1 MPQIR
6 MSPRA
11 VFVRWAS
18 RQLSLQRGGRLIGVR
33 YGGTRMDVAYVAPG
47 ADEFVWVDPE
57 GVARTDEMIR
67 WMQTSHFSAR

>member
-1 MPQIR
+1 
-6 MSPRA
+6 
-11 VFVRWAS
+11 
-18 RQLSLQRGGRLIGVR
+18 
-33 YGGTRMDVAYVAPG
+33 MDVAYVAPG